1 MFFLFFIRF
10 KLNKDTKDDL
20 QLNIFKKSK
29 KIDNSVEEEEEEDI
43 QFDQNENSIETNS
56 KSQSKDE
63 TASEGIIDLSNETP
77 DKE

>member
-1 MFFLFFIRF
+1 M
-10 KLNKDTKDDL
+10 NKDTKDDL

-43 QFDQNENSIETNS
+43 QFDQNENSIEINS

-63 TASEGIIDLSNETP
+63 TASEGTIDLSNETP

>member
-1 MFFLFFIRF
+1 M
-10 KLNKDTKDDL
+10 NKDTIDDL

-29 KIDNSVEEEEEEDI
+29 KIDNSEEEEYI
-43 QFDQNENSIETNS
+43 QFDQNENSIEINS

-63 TASEGIIDLSNETP
+63 TASEGTIDLTNETP